1 MLDVIRKKK
10 SQRPR
15 AGSTG
20 SFGLDS
26 RLLKAFRLV
35 SVIQSFTIRKIILN
49 SIRNFAELNFLVG
62 RYFLNIG
69 RSGDNAQKK
78 QKAGKLLWEG
88 NIGERHTV
96 PVLECNTQ
104 VFKGFTGAFH
114 PNCTD
119 KGYKTAE

>member
-78 QKAGKLLWEG
+78 EKAGKLPMEPLG
-88 NIGERHTV
+88 R
-96 PVLECNTQ
+96 
-104 VFKGFTGAFH
+104 
-114 PNCTD
+114 
-119 KGYKTAE
+119 